1 MGHNEPRSLTVG
13 SRPKE
18 KVYRVALARVLRR
31 VLMLALVVWAAATI
45 NFFLPRLATGR
56 DPVREKLGQLVATG
70 GIRQEGIEEMVR
82 AYQVKFGLDKP
93 LWVQYGHYLS
103 DIFTLDFG
111 YSLALYPSRVS
122 DLVGNAMPWSIGL
135 LLAATLISFVA
146 GNILGALSAWPR
158 VPRICRM
165 LVVPVIAIS
174 AIPFFLLGL
183 ILVYLMGVQLELFP
197 ISGGY
202 TPGVFPALSFDFAFD
217 VLRHSVL
224 PALSLILAGLG
235 FWALGMRG
243 MIVSTIGEDFMKL
256 AQATGLKRGTIF
268 FRYAIRNAILP
279 QYTALGLSLGYLV
292 SGQVAVEVVF
302 DYPGIGT
309 LLFSAIKTSD
319 YTLING
325 IVFFTIV
332 SIGLMTVILDLSYPL
347 LDPRI
352 GHRRKT

>member
-1 MGHNEPRSLTVG
+1 MSRSDITTAH
-13 SRPKE
+13 SRSYLKR
-18 KVYRVALARVLRR
+18 KLASIPLAHVVRR
-31 VLMLALVVWAAATI
+31 ILLLGLVIWAAATI
-45 NFFLPRLATGR
+45 NFFLPRMATGR
-56 DPVREKLGQLVATG
+56 DPIREKLGQLAATG
-70 GIRQEGIEEMVR
+70 GLRQEGIEEMVK
-82 AYQVKFGLDKP
+82 AYQAKFGLDKP

-111 YSLALYPSRVS
+111 YSLANYPSRVS

-135 LLAATLISFVA
+135 LLIATLISFVV
-146 GNILGALSAWPR
+146 GNILGALAAWPG

-183 ILVYLMGVQLELFP
+183 ILVYFFGVQLELFP
-197 ISGGY
+197 VSGGY
-202 TPGVFPALSFDFAFD
+202 TPGTIATLSFDFALD

-224 PALSLILAGLG
+224 PALSLVLASLG

-243 MIVSTIGEDFMKL
+243 MIVSTIGEDFMRL
-256 AQATGLKRGTIF
+256 AEANGLRRGTIF

-302 DYPGIGT
+302 DYPGIGS

-332 SIGLMTVILDLSYPL
+332 SIGLITVILDLTYPL